1 MYHTLQIYSTVQYS
15 EYTVYTI
22 HTNVRSTVPSI
33 ILLYIALIVLIIYSV
48 LTILFQLHLFNTVLT
63 VPLRSTDLTTFYL
76 SFAFSL
82 GFYMNSVI
90 PYIFLY
96 YNIYT
101 KKKWKKRN
109 RSRNEITERIHRLV
123 FPQFLIFSIF
133 CFGVLLANVCW
144 FWPFVCSL
152 LALNVYV
159 VVLCSCRKESKDGQS
174 YKLPHWGPRGECEE
188 RTIEY
193 CIYSFIARL
202 FLLDRDIL
210 IN

>member
-1 MYHTLQIYSTVQYS
+1 MYHTLQIYSTIRYS
-15 EYTVYTI
+15 EYTIYT
-22 HTNVRSTVPSI
+22 NLRSTVPSI

-76 SFAFSL
+76 SFAFSVS
-82 GFYMNSVI
+82 FYMNSVI

-101 KKKWKKRN
+101 KKKWKVRN
-109 RSRNEITERIHRLV
+109 RNRNEITERIHRLV

-144 FWPFVCSL
+144 FWPFVCFWRLWMSML
-152 LALNVYV
+152 LCAM
-159 VVLCSCRKESKDGQS
+159 CWCRKESKDGQA
-174 YKLPHWGPRGECEE
+174 KTLGHWEHSGVSSNQIVIWYPLLLGR
-188 RTIEY
+188 
-193 CIYSFIARL
+193 CI
-202 FLLDRDIL
+202 
-210 IN
+210 